1 MGLDRNVR
9 DLTFQMAGT
18 VASPRHDMKMKV
30 RLLGKKEAKKQSCS
44 YQLAS
49 VYEDE
54 FWQIRQ
60 FLKESAAPRLFVFAA
75 LSLILSA
82 MQVVLAAKQDDDGG
96 WRASAELSAWF
107 AVTVIVVVAVVFVG
121 LALVGSGFWLWQFQF
136 GYRSWR
142 RSRAVFGEA
151 RIRNGRG
158 G

>member
-18 VASPRHDMKMKV
+18 VASPRHDMKMKSHK
-30 RLLGKKEAKKQSCS
+30 LLRIF
-44 YQLAS
+44 
-49 VYEDE
+49 YEDE